1 MTLLEGNK
9 YNFEKDPKGFAI
21 RDKLLDYLKDLDLRI
36 DITDN
41 LEIIE
46 YIIRRFEKFIND
58 NNKIKRELLWED
70 SKYKPESAWQQV
82 FHLFVYEYLTLNDI
96 NVEQE
101 RETGSGPVD
110 FCFSKG
116 SKLRVLIEFKLSK
129 NSPLK
134 GLTKQLEKYKE
145 CTDKVKAAYFVCIN
159 VHKKKQSQ
167 QIAAELL
174 KEKKRL
180 GLDTK
185 IIVID
190 GRINPSASNL

>member
-1 MTLLEGNK
+1 MGK

-58 NNKIKRELLWED
+58 NNKIK
-70 SKYKPESAWQQV
+70 QQV